1 VKTSTWQ
8 KLARERIVPHVPDC
22 HVAGNML
29 VFGVVDQILHG
40 LYADSSSFDASRVAM
55 HMFSQPLYIPSEN
68 VVLTFGTRL
77 RHPEGGEWWELD
89 DSGHAIAA
97 LLHGI
102 AHEVLPFFKV
112 TATPQDLAAYIST
125 HKRSTRTDSNPNVIE
140 VEAYS
145 LVLAGHFREARDA
158 LERLERAVNAMPS
171 TKTWGQRVLNRSL
184 LVRRSLTPDSSEA
197 IHLLGVWRNETVSHL
212 KLERLTRAGHPDPS
226 GI

>member
-77 RHPEGGEWWELD
+77 RHPEGVNGGNWM
-89 DSGHAIAA
+89 IA
-97 LLHGI
+97 
-102 AHEVLPFFKV
+102 V
-112 TATPQDLAAYIST
+112 
-125 HKRSTRTDSNPNVIE
+125 
-140 VEAYS
+140 
-145 LVLAGHFREARDA
+145 
-158 LERLERAVNAMPS
+158 MP
-171 TKTWGQRVLNRSL
+171 
-184 LVRRSLTPDSSEA
+184 
-197 IHLLGVWRNETVSHL
+197 
-212 KLERLTRAGHPDPS
+212 
-226 GI
+226 